1 MIQHRT
7 VKPQGNKTA
16 HKKHTPNE
24 ETEERVIKYL
34 MLKESASYNE
44 LLKCSLYNKDKLD
57 KSIVSLKQDE
67 IISENNKKFIL
78 KSR

>member
-7 VKPQGNKTA
+7 VKPKSHKTV
-16 HKKHTPNE
+16 HSKLTRNE

-67 IISENNKKFIL
+67 IISENNNKFIL